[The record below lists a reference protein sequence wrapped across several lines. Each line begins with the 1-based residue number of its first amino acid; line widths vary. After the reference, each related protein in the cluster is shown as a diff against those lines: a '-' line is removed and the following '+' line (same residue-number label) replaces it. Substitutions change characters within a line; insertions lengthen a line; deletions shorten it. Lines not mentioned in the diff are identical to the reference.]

1 MVLSMTLALTAC
13 GFQLRGSMDISKDI
27 APLYVEQNSVF
38 ELGRELKSL
47 MATNGIEVAKNVA
60 AANTMLILHD
70 ESKASRVL
78 SVDGNGQAREYE
90 LTYKVNFSI
99 VLNDQL
105 NDNKAAMSP
114 VETSDKGQAEQPY
127 KVDSISL
134 HRTLLFQ
141 QDAVLAVANETE
153 VLYKDMRRG
162 AARLIMLRLQAQSK
176 NLKLDD
182 SGNGQ

>member
-1 MVLSMTLALTAC
+1 MMLALAAC

-47 MATNGIEVAKNVA
+47 MATNDIELAKNAA
-60 AANTMLILHD
+60 AANSMLILHN

-99 VLNDQL
+99 VLDNQL
-105 NDNKAAMSP
+105 NNQVNNNADNNKAATSP
-114 VETSDKGQAEQPY
+114 VETSDKAQAEQPY

-134 HRTLLFQ
+134 QRTCLLYTS
-141 QDAVLAVANETE
+141 DAADDTSE
-153 VLYKDMRRG
+153 V
-162 AARLIMLRLQAQSK
+162 
-176 NLKLDD
+176 
-182 SGNGQ
+182 